1 RRVLFRSHVIELPP
15 AVIGD
20 VDAVDA
26 VLAGDRCVLAGLDA
40 FEDQRQLA
48 AMLVLEALHLGP
60 RQRLLPVVAAI
71 VDDRAIGNAPRDI
84 ALAPA
89 INGAVDRVAEG
100 LVTGIDATSDDLVG
114 HAVGTA

>member
-1 RRVLFRSHVIELPP
+1 MIELPP

-26 VLAGDRCVLAGLDA
+26 VIAGDRRVLAGLDA

-60 RQRLLPVVAAI
+60 GQRLLPVVAAI
-71 VDDRAIGNAPRDI
+71 IHERAIGNAPRDI
-84 ALAPA
+84 ALAPS
-89 INGAVDRVAEG
+89 IERAVDRVAEG
-100 LVTGIDATSDDLVG
+100 LVTSVDRAVDDLVG
-114 HAVGTA
+114 PLSGPRR